1 MRYLFIV
8 QGEGRGHLTQ
18 AIALSGILRRNGH
31 EVVETL
37 LGESSERE
45 VPAFFKDRI
54 GCEVHGFATLSFRYR
69 KDNRQVALLNSILFN
84 TEIKQLN
91 KYKNSIRFIYRR
103 ISEQQPDVVI
113 CFYEILSGFTRFLY
127 ALKTP
132 FVHIG
137 HQFLL
142 NHPDYRFSKGNR
154 YDLRLLR
161 LHVLLNN
168 ISATRN
174 LALSFYPL
182 RDYADE
188 QITVVPPL
196 LRKEVLEAEVSEG
209 DYILVYMLNAGY
221 EDDIRKWHKRHPT
234 VRLYCFWDKKQAP
247 AEWKIDDY
255 LTFFTIDDAK
265 FIRYMAGCK
274 GYVSTAG
281 FESICE
287 AFYLNKPVMVIP
299 AHIEQEVNA
308 LDAASTGYG
317 IASATFDI
325 DKLIAY
331 IDNRPPA
338 NDAFRRWVE
347 SAEEVFLQQL
357 TTGLIH

>member
-18 AIALSGILRRNGH
+18 AIALSDMLRRNGH
-31 EVVETL
+31 EVVEVL
-37 LGESSERE
+37 LGESNVRE
-45 VPAFFKDRI
+45 IPGFFKEKI
-54 GCEVHGFATLSFRYR
+54 GAAVYSFATLSFKYK
-69 KDNRQVALLNSILFN
+69 KDNKQVDLLNSILFN
-84 TEIKQLN
+84 AEIRQLN
-91 KYKNSIRFIYRR
+91 KYKKSIRFIYER
-103 ISEQQPDVVI
+103 ISIQQPDAVI
-113 CFYEILSGFTRFLY
+113 NFYEILSGLMRFLY
-127 ALKTP
+127 ALKVP
-132 FVHIG
+132 FIHIG

-142 NHPDYRFSKGNR
+142 NHPDYRFGKGNHHE
-154 YDLRLLR
+154 LRLLR

-168 ISATRN
+168 IGATRN

-182 RDYADE
+182 RDYPDE

-196 LRKEVLEAEVSEG
+196 IRKEVLEAQSTKG

-221 EDDIRKWHKRHPT
+221 ENEVREWHKRNPS

-247 AEWKIDDY
+247 EEWVVDDC
-255 LTFFTIDDAK
+255 LSFFTIDDAK

-299 AHIEQEVNA
+299 VHVEQQVNA
-308 LDAASTGYG
+308 LDAASTSYG
-317 IASATFDI
+317 IASSKFDI
-325 DKLIAY
+325 DKLIAF
-331 IDNRPPA
+331 IETRPTDNSL
-338 NDAFRRWVE
+338 FRSWVD
-347 SAEEVFLQQL
+347 SAEDVFLKQIL
-357 TTGLIH
+357 SVH